1 MHVCVRA
8 RARVCVRCV
17 CVCVCVCACVR
28 VCVCTGMPQESA
40 VLRTGTDDDLLS
52 AELAATPDEAAA
64 GLDVV
69 WCCRLRSAC
78 MRMSSAS
85 SRCCPLLACSMSR
98 MSASL
103 AADDAGNALCARRK
117 ESRVE

>member
-1 MHVCVRA
+1 MTRA
-8 RARVCVRCV
+8 LAVEYSQRG
-17 CVCVCVCACVR
+17 VR
-28 VCVCTGMPQESA
+28 VNCICPGGVTTPMTAAFEAPE
-40 VLRTGTDDDLLS
+40 GTDVDLLS